1 MEERLIKGIQ
11 KNGIGKCRCS
21 KILLFH
27 NWAYPQLFL
36 ITCLLHIK
44 MVFMVLLIKKK
55 KNFKGH
61 SYEQNLTYRKCKD
74 EGNPVPRPLPGAHM
88 PFVRKMVRALTS
100 RGGGLAGNCSHLQ
113 HGPLWWQTAFVKQQP
128 RGQGKICGNGTGPK
142 NRLRGT
148 LNL

>member
-55 KNFKGH
+55 K
-61 SYEQNLTYRKCKD
+61 T
-74 EGNPVPRPLPGAHM
+74 
-88 PFVRKMVRALTS
+88 
-100 RGGGLAGNCSHLQ
+100 
-113 HGPLWWQTAFVKQQP
+113 
-128 RGQGKICGNGTGPK
+128 
-142 NRLRGT
+142 LRGIPMNKT
-148 LNL
+148 WHIENAKMKATPSLAHSLVPTCHLSGKWWEPWLVEVEGWQGTAHISNMVPSGDKQHLRNSSPGVRVKSVAMELGQKIDSEEH